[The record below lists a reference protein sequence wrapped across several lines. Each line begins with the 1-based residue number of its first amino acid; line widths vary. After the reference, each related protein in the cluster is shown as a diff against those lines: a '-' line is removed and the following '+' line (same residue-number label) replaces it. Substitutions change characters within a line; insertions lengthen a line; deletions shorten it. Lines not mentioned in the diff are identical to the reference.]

1 MKLFGTKQEKCINLL
16 KSLKLNTKLQ
26 KVVNCKSSLNFSK
39 VVPRGTFQTSK
50 SKSKSVTVGQN
61 MNMLM
66 AGVMARW
73 SLVFKIMQ

>member
-1 MKLFGTKQEKCINLL
+1 MKLFGKKKQEKCINLL
-16 KSLKLNTKLQ
+16 TSLKLNTKLQ
-26 KVVNCKSSLNFSK
+26 KVVNCIRSLNFSK

-50 SKSKSVTVGQN
+50 SVVVSQN
-61 MNMLM
+61 MDMLT